1 VINRVSEFICKN
13 KKLIL
18 LRNTYA
24 KVRIVVIFLS
34 VFFSFNLISSQK
46 YNTAIP
52 INGNIVTVRDWLV
65 AKPMPSKYYKNA
77 QQKNGMQDSFSK
89 DFLKAIGGE
98 TTPTVIPNKK
108 FNTPDGNGSSFFEQS
123 WKSEYIDL
131 TELFGE
137 PSDVFTYLF
146 AELESDGDQDV
157 YVHIGTNDAGKVWIN
172 GKLVIEHKTGRA
184 AEPSQNIAPIHLKKG
199 NNTILLKIDQFGGGW
214 GAYCQIYGLKDQKL
228 FDTKIDRL
236 YAQSS
241 KNATI
246 IETKVI
252 CKEEDRYIGWPTIT
266 KTKSGELV
274 AVFSGNR
281 DEHVCPYGI
290 TQMIRS
296 KDNGKTWTDPIT
308 INNTPLDDRDAGILE
323 TNKGTWVVTWFTSM
337 VFDNDRSYLQ
347 HPEYKRHREKL
358 NEDTVNYWLGNWTRR
373 SLDNGKTWEEPVKQL
388 VTAPHGPIEL
398 KDGRLLY
405 VGTTTINNEKKLA
418 VEESKNDGITWNLL
432 ATIDIP
438 DDESIDP
445 YSEPHVVELS
455 NGKLV
460 AMFRYQPSDRSKSF
474 LRQTESLDGG
484 KTWTVTKKTNIW
496 GYPPHLLKLKNDWLL
511 LSYGVRKIP
520 YGERACI
527 SKDGGKTWDIE
538 NEIILSLSD
547 SGDLGY
553 PASTQLDDGSIITIY
568 YQIDKSGEKTSLM
581 QTHWKLNKN
590 K

>member
-1 VINRVSEFICKN
+1 M
-13 KKLIL
+13 KKLNL
-18 LRNTYA
+18 LKYESP
-24 KVRIVVIFLS
+24 KVRKYLIFLIIFLS
-34 VFFSFNLISSQK
+34 FNISTSQK
-46 YNTAIP
+46 YSTHIP
-52 INGNIVTVRDWLV
+52 VNGKIITMHNWLV
-65 AKPMPSKYYKNA
+65 AKPMPSRFYKNTK
-77 QQKNGMQDSFSK
+77 QKSGLQDSFSI
-89 DFLKAIGGE
+89 DFLQSIGGE
-98 TTPTVIPNKK
+98 SSPNIIPDKK
-108 FNTPDGNGSSFFEQS
+108 FNTPDGNESSFFHQS
-123 WKSEYIDL
+123 WKSDYIDL
-131 TELFGE
+131 TLLFGE
-137 PSDVFTYLF
+137 PSEVFTYLF
-146 AELESDGDQDV
+146 GELESEGDQDV
-157 YVHIGTNDAGKVWIN
+157 YLHIGTNDAGKVWVN
-172 GKLVIEHKTGRA
+172 GKLIIEHKTGRA
-184 AEPSQNIAPIHLKKG
+184 AEPSQNIAPVHLTKG
-199 NNTILLKIDQFGGGW
+199 TNTILLKIDQFGGGW
-214 GAYCQIYGLKDQKL
+214 GAYAQFYGMKDQKL
-228 FDTKIDRL
+228 FDTRIERL
-236 YAQSS
+236 YAKSS
-241 KNATI
+241 NNATI
-246 IETKVI
+246 LETKVI

-296 KDNGKTWTDPIT
+296 KDNGKTWSDPVT

-323 TNKGTWVVTWFTSM
+323 TNKGTWLVTWFTSM
-337 VFDNDRSYLQ
+337 AFDNERSYLQ

-358 NEDTVNYWLGNWTRR
+358 NKETINKWLGNWTRR
-373 SLDNGKTWEEPVKQL
+373 SLDEGKTWEEPVKQL

-418 VEESKNDGITWNLL
+418 VEESNSDGETWNLL

-438 DDESIDP
+438 QDESMDP

-455 NGKLV
+455 NGKLI

-484 KTWTVTKKTNIW
+484 KTWSVTQKTNIW
-496 GYPPHLLKLKNDWLL
+496 GYPPHLIKLKNDWLL

-527 SKDGGKTWDIE
+527 SKDEGKTWDIE
-538 NEIILSLSD
+538 NEIVLSMSD

-553 PASTQLDDGSIITIY
+553 PASLQLDDGSIITIY

-581 QTHWKLNKN
+581 QTHWKLK
-590 K
+590 

>member
-1 VINRVSEFICKN
+1 VKM
-13 KKLIL
+13 KKLIFL
-18 LRNTYA
+18 KEAYQGWKIYL
-24 KVRIVVIFLS
+24 IFIII
-34 VFFSFNLISSQK
+34 ISSCNSSYSQK
-46 YNTAIP
+46 CSTYIP
-52 INGNIVTVRDWLV
+52 IDGEIITIRNWLV
-65 AKPMPSKYYKNA
+65 AKPMPSKYYQDKE
-77 QQKNGMQDSFSK
+77 QKSEIQDSFSK
-89 DFLKAIGGE
+89 DFLQSIGGE
-98 TTPTVIPNKK
+98 SSPKIIPYKE
-108 FNTPDGNGSSFFEQS
+108 FNTPDGSSSSFSQKS
-123 WKSEYIDL
+123 WKEDYIDL

-137 PSDVFTYLF
+137 SHDVFTYLF
-146 AELESDGDQDV
+146 AELESEADQNV
-157 YVHIGTNDAGKVWIN
+157 YLHIGTNDAGKVWVN

-184 AEPSQNIAPIHLKKG
+184 AERSQNIASIHLKKG
-199 NNTILLKIDQFGGGW
+199 TNTILLKIDQLGGGW
-214 GAYCQIYGLKDQKL
+214 GAYCQIYGSSDQKL

-241 KNATI
+241 KNAII

-252 CKEEDRYIGWPTIT
+252 CKEPDRYIGWPTIT
-266 KTKSGELV
+266 KTKSGELL

-296 KDNGKTWTDPIT
+296 NDNGKTWTDPVT

-323 TNKGTWVVTWFTSM
+323 TKKGTLLVTWFTSM
-337 VFDNDRSYLQ
+337 AFDNDRSYIQ
-347 HPEYKRHREKL
+347 HPEYKRHKEKL
-358 NEDTVNYWLGNWTRR
+358 NKETINYWLGNWTRR
-373 SLDNGKTWEEPVKQL
+373 SLDKGKTWEEPVKQL
-388 VTAPHGPIEL
+388 VTSPHGPIEL

-405 VGTTTINNEKKLA
+405 VGTTTINNKKKLA
-418 VEESKNDGITWNLL
+418 VEESKNDGLTWNLL

-438 DDESIDP
+438 VDESIDP
-445 YSEPHVVELS
+445 YSEPHVVELD

-484 KTWTVTKKTNIW
+484 KTWTVTKKTKIW
-496 GYPPHLLKLKNDWLL
+496 GYPPHLLKLQNDWLL

-527 SKDGGKTWDIE
+527 SKDGGETWDIK
-538 NEIILSLSD
+538 NEIILSFSD
-547 SGDLGY
+547 NGDLGY

-590 K
+590 N